1 MSGGRLRKRE
11 KLMEKTDYV
20 RVLRKGRRFSSR
32 NFSVATAENGFGF
45 ARIGQ
50 IVAKKNV
57 PSAVSRNKIKRRFR
71 EVFRLNKQRFG
82 SNDVVFMAKN
92 DSSNLPFP
100 AVSGELLGLV
110 GGEN

>member
-1 MSGGRLRKRE
+1 MNDGRLRKRE
-11 KLMEKTDYV
+11 KLMEKTDYE
-20 RVLRKGRRFSSR
+20 RVLKKGRRFSSG
-32 NFSVATAENGFGF
+32 NFSVAMAENGLGF

-50 IVAKKNV
+50 IVAKKKV

-82 SNDVVFMAKN
+82 SSDIIFVAKN

-100 AVSGELLGLV
+100 AISGELLGLV
-110 GGEN
+110 SGEN